1 MSEDL
6 HGARPSLTT
15 RRLLWTTSVVT
26 CAVLIIGG
34 TTLYQTIGARA
45 TSEQIRSASYI
56 TACRSELRAE
66 VDLATTE
73 VQDVVLR
80 GLVEV
85 AEDDHAGLQVV
96 LEDADR
102 VLAAARRTAA
112 KYADGVALSRTDPEA
127 FVAACER

>member
-1 MSEDL
+1 M
-6 HGARPSLTT
+6 
-15 RRLLWTTSVVT
+15 
-26 CAVLIIGG
+26 LIIGG